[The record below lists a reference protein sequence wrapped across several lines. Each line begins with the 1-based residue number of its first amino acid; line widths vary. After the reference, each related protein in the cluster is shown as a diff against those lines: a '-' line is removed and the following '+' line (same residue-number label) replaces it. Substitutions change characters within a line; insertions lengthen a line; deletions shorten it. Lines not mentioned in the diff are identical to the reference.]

1 MLADGKFARLGEMDE
16 RYFINVRRVRTLAD
30 SLGLEIVP
38 AVFPIGRSNS
48 LLAHDPNLAEGLPVR
63 NALFVVHGGEAR
75 PEADPPV
82 HFGPAPDR
90 VDRGVVIERG
100 IARIRDPRRLAR
112 FMYRVRVTPFRCYHV
127 SVAIETE
134 AFGGTPLVQVLAEGR
149 PIQFIKSLGVAPSQG
164 WTTHDVSFNSLG
176 HREVAVY
183 FGVWG
188 SARGS
193 LAWKDW
199 RIEEA
204 GLLNVLRRA
213 GAPCVVDGLTEG
225 KDYERVRDE
234 RLGMTPWRGQYD
246 RWHEPP
252 AIGTTFPDGARLRV
266 SWYQPAVFYDGQV
279 TCCLSEP
286 AVLDLLRDEARRVRE
301 AWGAR
306 GYLMQYDEIR
316 SMNWDESC
324 RRRHLTPGR
333 ILAEHVRRAAR
344 LLEGSTVY
352 VWNDMFDPYHNAVSR
367 YYLVNGDLAG
377 SWEGLGRDIVI
388 VNWNAP
394 RKNASLRFFARRGHR
409 QIIAGYFDGK
419 PEAIREWLLAASGVP
434 GVIGVMY
441 TTWRPRWDDL
451 EAFARACG
459 VEGRGPRTQAL
470 SEGGARLGGAA
481 RSEQGSAGG
490 PGQMTPTPGEAPRK
504 VGGPESRPE
513 HGSSGGVPS
522 SAFTRS
528 ACPRG
533 RAGGRGRRSGESAG
547 HEFRDTGRWRT
558 LVLRS

>member
-1 MLADGKFARLGEMDE
+1 VRAHSLAQAGAGAITLPRAWRRIAALAVLALQGCGGRAPTPELWLYYAANLADDGAVERLAPIWRRASAAGYAHVMLADNKFARLGEMDE
-16 RYFINVRRVRTLAD
+16 HYFDSVRRVRALAD

-38 AVFPIGRSNS
+38 AVFQIGRSNS

-63 NALFVVHGGEAR
+63 NGRFVVHGGEAR

-82 HFGPAPDR
+82 RFGPAPDLC
-90 VDRGVVIERG
+90 DRDVEIDGG
-100 IARIRDPRRLAR
+100 IARIHDNPRRVR
-112 FMYRVRVTPFRCYHV
+112 FMYRVRVRSYRCYHV

-134 AFGGTPLVQVLAEGR
+134 AFGGTPLVQVLAGGR
-149 PIQFIKSLGVAPSQG
+149 PIQFVKSLGVTPTQG
-164 WTTHDVSFNSLG
+164 WTTHDISFNSLG
-176 HREVAVY
+176 HREVQVY
-183 FGVWG
+183 FGVWK

-199 RIEEA
+199 KIEEA
-204 GLLNVLRRA
+204 GLLNVLRRP
-213 GAPCVVDGLTEG
+213 GAPCVVDGYTEG
-225 KDYERVRDE
+225 KDYEPIRDDK
-234 RLGMTPWRGQYD
+234 LGTTPWRGQYD

-252 AIGTTFPDGARLRV
+252 LIKTGLPDGVRLRV
-266 SWYQPAVFYDGQV
+266 SWYQPAVFYNGQV
-279 TCCLSEP
+279 ACCLSEP

-324 RRRHLTPGR
+324 RRRQLTPGQ
-333 ILAEHVRRAAR
+333 ILAEHVRRARR

-352 VWNDMFDPYHNAVSR
+352 VWNDMFDPYHNAVR
-367 YYLVNGDLAG
+367 QYYLVNGDLAG

-419 PEAIREWLLAASGVP
+419 PEAIREWLSAARGVP

-441 TTWRPRWDDL
+441 TTWRPQYDDL

-459 VEGRGPRTQAL
+459 VER
-470 SEGGARLGGAA
+470 AA
-481 RSEQGSAGG
+481 RSA
-490 PGQMTPTPGEAPRK
+490 EALP
-504 VGGPESRPE
+504 
-513 HGSSGGVPS
+513 
-522 SAFTRS
+522 
-528 ACPRG
+528 
-533 RAGGRGRRSGESAG
+533 
-547 HEFRDTGRWRT
+547 
-558 LVLRS
+558 